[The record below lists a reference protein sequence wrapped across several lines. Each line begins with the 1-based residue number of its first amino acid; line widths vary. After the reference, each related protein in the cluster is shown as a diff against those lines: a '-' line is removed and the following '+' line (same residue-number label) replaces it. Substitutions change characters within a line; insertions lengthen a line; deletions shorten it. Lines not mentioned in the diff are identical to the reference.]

1 MVRLG
6 RVSASAAAL
15 MGAALLLAGCMSA
28 ENLDRHLARIT
39 VEDPD
44 FSLLADGTYEGDYDI
59 DLPPGAWAANQY
71 FRVDLEIAG
80 GAAAGIEILEPET
93 FSDNDDFAAYIDRIL
108 EAQSLLVDAV
118 SGGTISSKAFV
129 KAVEDAATPE

>member
-59 DLPPGAWAANQY
+59 DLP
-71 FRVDLEIAG
+71 
-80 GAAAGIEILEPET
+80 
-93 FSDNDDFAAYIDRIL
+93 
-108 EAQSLLVDAV
+108 
-118 SGGTISSKAFV
+118 
-129 KAVEDAATPE
+129 